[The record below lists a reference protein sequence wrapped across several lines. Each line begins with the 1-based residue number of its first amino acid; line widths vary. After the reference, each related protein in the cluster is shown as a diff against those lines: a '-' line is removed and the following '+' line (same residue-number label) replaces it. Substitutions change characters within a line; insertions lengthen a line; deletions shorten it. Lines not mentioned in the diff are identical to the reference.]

1 MDLSNV
7 ITLLEEEKWESV
19 EAVNKLK
26 KERMS
31 MAPFEGVSFMRKLS
45 GIDSLEEDILAY
57 ERDIEE
63 LTEAIR
69 ILRLSSSEEG

>member
-1 MDLSNV
+1 MNLSNV
-7 ITLLEEEKWESV
+7 ITLLEEEKWAAV
-19 EAVNKLK
+19 EDFNKLK

-31 MAPFEGVSFMRKLS
+31 MAPFEGVSFMRKIS
-45 GIDSLEEDILAY
+45 GLDSLEEDILEC